1 MPEKMGTIEWKWRF
15 TTCIFVWCKRLPSL
29 IWSQDYIL
37 ENATTPYMNLKVVF
51 CPKIMANRGLIRR
64 ETHLWMMEAKAA
76 VPACYRK
83 GCFCDV
89 RKWLWKGQCQNRCV
103 FDIRKKNTKFLRR
116 RRRNRNFAL
125 FGRMNKNSGSYMV
138 WIHTHTRIRWSNT
151 TLCALSN
158 GEKKSVSQGTCYLK
172 YQNIPLKYSN

>member
-1 MPEKMGTIEWKWRF
+1 MAFYYMHLCLMQETAS
-15 TTCIFVWCKRLPSL
+15 SL

-64 ETHLWMMEAKAA
+64 ETHLWMMEAKA

-89 RKWLWKGQCQNRCV
+89 RKWLWKGQCQNGV
-103 FDIRKKNTKFLRR
+103 F
-116 RRRNRNFAL
+116 
-125 FGRMNKNSGSYMV
+125 GV
-138 WIHTHTRIRWSNT
+138 W
-151 TLCALSN
+151 L
-158 GEKKSVSQGTCYLK
+158 
-172 YQNIPLKYSN
+172 